1 MDIDEETS
9 TQRSTALRIGLGS
22 LGTLVILL
30 LMLVLIRPDMAMGAL
45 HHMEARIGM
54 DVGPTR

>member
-1 MDIDEETS
+1 VDIEEETS
-9 TQRSTALRIGLGS
+9 TQRTSALRIVLGS
-22 LGTLVILL
+22 FGTLVILL

-45 HHMEARIGM
+45 HHIEARIGM